1 MGWGFARFGQLEDWF
16 MRDYKKLDVW
26 KVGREINKEIYLLT
40 GDFPKSE
47 MYGLISQMRRASI
60 SVISNIGEGCRCD
73 SNKEFVQFLRFS
85 MGSVK
90 ELECQFYAAL
100 DVGYIDEFKFDKIM
114 KRLDE
119 LGRMLWKYINYLK
132 EGRGDNG

>member
-1 MGWGFARFGQLEDWF
+1 

-26 KVGREINKEIYLLT
+26 KVGREINKEIYLLA

-60 SVISNIGEGCRCD
+60 SVISNIGEGCSCD
-73 SNKEFVQFLRFS
+73 SNKDFIRYLRIS
-85 MGSVK
+85 MCSVK
-90 ELECQFYAAL
+90 ELECQFYSAL

-114 KRLDE
+114 KRLDG

-132 EGRGDNG
+132 EGKKNNGG

>member
-1 MGWGFARFGQLEDWF
+1 

-26 KVGREINKEIYLLT
+26 KIARENNKMIYRLT
-40 GDFPKSE
+40 GKFPRDE
-47 MYGLISQMRRASI
+47 IFALTTQMRRASI
-60 SVISNIGEGCRCD
+60 SAMSNIGEGCRCD
-73 SNKEFVQFLRFS
+73 SNKEFIQFLRYS

-100 DVGYIDEFKFDKIM
+100 DVGYIDKVEFDKIM
-114 KRLDE
+114 RELDK

-132 EGRGDNG
+132 MKDEEVEDE